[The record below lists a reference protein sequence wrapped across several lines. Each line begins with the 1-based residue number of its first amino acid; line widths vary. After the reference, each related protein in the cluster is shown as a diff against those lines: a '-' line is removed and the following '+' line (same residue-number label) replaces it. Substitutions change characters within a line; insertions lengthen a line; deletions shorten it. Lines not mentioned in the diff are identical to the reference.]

1 MTKRLGPGEHSELEA
16 TPYRIDPADPDGKR
30 RVRADNVRQAT
41 AWRARCQYRSA
52 DGKRVDLVRWAKTKR
67 QALDALGEVVADRKH
82 AAVDGS
88 LKPSTPFVTAGRRW
102 LDEQR
107 RPGPSQ
113 KSAATLTAYEGAWH
127 RYLDAEG
134 CPLRG
139 LTLGQANDV
148 QRLLALLQGIAD
160 THGNGAAKMARTV
173 LSGTLDMCVK
183 RGVLQVNAARQ
194 TGAVHASAERTDK
207 RNHRK
212 SFTPEERGK
221 VIEIADVLAGASGA
235 DPRTAR
241 KWAMVADLLAFL
253 AGTGVRIG
261 EARALRW
268 EHVNLST
275 GAVEVHGTKT
285 ASSLRGV
292 NMPEWLRS
300 RLEWR
305 ARLTGGEGYVFPSP
319 ALLNGAESPVDL
331 SNLQDWV
338 RVVLDKAGLDWA
350 TSHSFRRTVA
360 TMLHSSGVPLVR
372 IADQLG
378 HANPTMTANVYLGRD
393 LRGDKADLA
402 ALL

>member
-1 MTKRLGPGEHSELEA
+1 MTKRLEPGEHSEPEA
-16 TPYRIDPADPDGKR
+16 TPYRIDPADPDCKR
-30 RVRADNVRQAT
+30 KVKADSVRQAT
-41 AWRARCQYRSA
+41 AWRARCQYRA
-52 DGKRVDLVRWAKTKR
+52 MDGKRYDLVRWAKTKR
-67 QALDALGEVVADRKH
+67 QALDALSDALADRKH

-88 LKPSTPFVTAGRRW
+88 LRPSTPFVTAGRVW
-102 LDEQR
+102 LSEQQ
-107 RPGPSQ
+107 RPGP
-113 KSAATLTAYEGAWH
+113 KHKAENTLTAYRGAFE
-127 RYLDAEG
+127 RYVDTDG
-134 CPLRG
+134 SPLRG
-139 LTLGQANDV
+139 LTIAQANDV

-160 THGNGAAKMARTV
+160 RHGSGAAKMARTV

-194 TGAVHASAERTDK
+194 TGAVRASEERADK
-207 RNHRK
+207 RDHRR
-212 SFTPEERGK
+212 SLTPEERGR
-221 VIEIADVLAGASGA
+221 VIETADALAGAYGA

-268 EHVNLST
+268 EHVNLTT
-275 GAVEVHGTKT
+275 GAVEIHGTKT
-285 ASSLRGV
+285 TSSMRGL
-292 NMPEWLRS
+292 NAPEWLRE
-300 RLEWR
+300 RLERR
-305 ARLTGGEGYVFPSP
+305 AKLTGGVGYVFPSP
-319 ALLNGAESPVDL
+319 ALLDGAESPVDL

-338 RVVLDKAGLDWA
+338 RVVLDKAGLEWA